1 MRNENRRVWS
11 LQVEEGGIVQEVL
24 RKQAGFTKKEISR
37 AKFIPDGIRKNGT
50 RCRVTEKTLPGDII
64 EILLETETQTSAY
77 LAVNTEVLDI
87 LYEDQDLLAV
97 NKPAGVVTH
106 PQGGHYE
113 DTLANQVSAY
123 YAFRQES
130 HTVRPIGRLDKDTSG
145 IVLFAKNQTAAARL
159 QKQRER
165 GELQKTYLAVTEI
178 SVKWNDDTKKQ
189 EQGEIPVRREP
200 FREHKNQTGNL
211 KNIERTPEHTDQ
223 AEEKHKKDVE
233 EKNKVEKFPGWSE
246 IIRRMEEYE
255 TTADPDGWTRIDTP
269 MAPDPGN
276 RQNPPNPPPHG
287 NLEVPSARR
296 SPLRRRSDPTPPGSS
311 SRLRSHPVSTLHR
324 RKTPPDS
331 SHPGRYPKPGSGVK
345 IHFS

>member
-1 MRNENRRVWS
+1 MEPSGGRRRNRPGSIEKTGR
-11 LQVEEGGIVQEVL
+11 
-24 RKQAGFTKKEISR
+24 FHKKEISR
-37 AKFIPDGIRKNGT
+37 AKFLPDGIRKNGI

-64 EILLETETQTSAY
+64 EILLETETQTSAH
-77 LAVNTEVLDI
+77 LTVNTEVLDI

-178 SVKWNDDTKKQ
+178 SVKWNDDTKK
-189 EQGEIPVRREP
+189 
-200 FREHKNQTGNL
+200 
-211 KNIERTPEHTDQ
+211 
-223 AEEKHKKDVE
+223 HKKDVE
-233 EKNKVEKFPGWSE
+233 EKTKWKNF
-246 IIRRMEEYE
+246 
-255 TTADPDGWTRIDTP
+255 PDGVKSSGGWKNTRQ
-269 MAPDPGN
+269 
-276 RQNPPNPPPHG
+276 RQILTDG
-287 NLEVPSARR
+287 LE
-296 SPLRRRSDPTPPGSS
+296 
-311 SRLRSHPVSTLHR
+311 STLQWLLIL
-324 RKTPPDS
+324 KT
-331 SHPGRYPKPGSGVK
+331 VCA
-345 IHFS
+345 

>member
-113 DTLANQVSAY
+113 DTL
-123 YAFRQES
+123 F
-130 HTVRPIGRLDKDTSG
+130 GRSPT
-145 IVLFAKNQTAAARL
+145 
-159 QKQRER
+159 
-165 GELQKTYLAVTEI
+165 
-178 SVKWNDDTKKQ
+178 
-189 EQGEIPVRREP
+189 
-200 FREHKNQTGNL
+200 
-211 KNIERTPEHTDQ
+211 
-223 AEEKHKKDVE
+223 
-233 EKNKVEKFPGWSE
+233 
-246 IIRRMEEYE
+246 
-255 TTADPDGWTRIDTP
+255 
-269 MAPDPGN
+269 
-276 RQNPPNPPPHG
+276 
-287 NLEVPSARR
+287 PSAPSAAWTKTHPASFS
-296 SPLRRRSDPTPPGSS
+296 SP
-311 SRLRSHPVSTLHR
+311 
-324 RKTPPDS
+324 KTRPQPPDCKNRES
-331 SHPGRYPKPGSGVK
+331 GENYRKP
-345 IHFS
+345 ILP

>member
-113 DTLANQVSAY
+113 DTLS
-123 YAFRQES
+123 
-130 HTVRPIGRLDKDTSG
+130 L
-145 IVLFAKNQTAAARL
+145 
-159 QKQRER
+159 
-165 GELQKTYLAVTEI
+165 
-178 SVKWNDDTKKQ
+178 
-189 EQGEIPVRREP
+189 
-200 FREHKNQTGNL
+200 
-211 KNIERTPEHTDQ
+211 
-223 AEEKHKKDVE
+223 
-233 EKNKVEKFPGWSE
+233 
-246 IIRRMEEYE
+246 
-255 TTADPDGWTRIDTP
+255 
-269 MAPDPGN
+269 
-276 RQNPPNPPPHG
+276 
-287 NLEVPSARR
+287 
-296 SPLRRRSDPTPPGSS
+296 
-311 SRLRSHPVSTLHR
+311 
-324 RKTPPDS
+324 
-331 SHPGRYPKPGSGVK
+331 
-345 IHFS
+345 IHI